1 MQEIEIS
8 WWLFELCT
16 CKIGQPI
23 QPIWQQFFA
32 LPWSALKKPLWEFNF
47 LHIFAVSMS
56 SMHEKCCQILERLY
70 VVFHHSRNILCGA
83 HSIYYGDNFLNHKTS
98 IHTFNSTPLFSFS
111 WFAHLAQLQPWGAGV
126 VQLTARQYIVEYLVL
141 LFQTAKS
148 GKNAAVYFG
157 LKQTYF

>member
-1 MQEIEIS
+1 MLEIEIAQQ
-8 WWLFELCT
+8 LFELPARQESQSSQSGS
-16 CKIGQPI
+16 K
-23 QPIWQQFFA
+23 F
-32 LPWSALKKPLWEFNF
+32 LPCLGLHSKNHRANLIPCIF
-47 LHIFAVSMS
+47 LQSPCQVDMKNAV
-56 SMHEKCCQILERLY
+56 KYQKGFLLYFTTLETY
-70 VVFHHSRNILCGA
+70 CGA